1 MQHFGLLLRLIY
13 KRISL
18 FTQHKQN
25 KGRVFRDERPCFL
38 FFHYKKLLHLHRIS
52 KLHFMNTL
60 QRLYILLL
68 TLSMCYGCRPDA
80 EGIWQTERNNVTDV
94 TDRIQIVSAAQ
105 YDVAMTGTL
114 VPYVI
119 GPYVMITDHNMINGA
134 IHVFRK
140 GDMRYLTSFGKPG
153 GYSGEIAAL
162 GHVAWDDVHKEIL
175 VADLGHLMIYGF
187 PLDSILL
194 HPDAAPIVRSKLQ
207 KSSYPQ
213 HFFQIANDQWFSLQ
227 MIRDTPTR
235 HKQVTGIFQMKEGTF
250 SMQDYTHPDIDEKR
264 VSLDVDAEH
273 GIYVEA
279 NHRYDHLTI
288 SSLDGS
294 SHLNIYGP
302 QWQTE
307 GLMHFDDV
315 AIGSN
320 HIYALYNGH
329 PRKKREAEQKEGK
342 DYAQDII
349 VFSLEGHYIETLH
362 LDRGITHLC
371 CDKENDQ
378 LILTFADTERKANQL
393 IGILK
398 C

>member
-38 FFHYKKLLHLHRIS
+38 FFHYKKLLHLHKIS

-68 TLSMCYGCRPDA
+68 TFSMCYGCRPDA

-94 TDRIQIVSAAQ
+94 TDRIQIVCAAQ

-134 IHVFRK
+134 IHVFRI

-187 PLDSILL
+187 PLDSILQ

-213 HFFQIANDQWFSLQ
+213 FFTRGRKLPIEGRHYIFHRQKPLLKLRNSMSIVIMVQIIFIPLCYFIIPFYELLIFLKTFLFAKHHQIVTHIL
-227 MIRDTPTR
+227 IRLRP
-235 HKQVTGIFQMKEGTF
+235 
-250 SMQDYTHPDIDEKR
+250 
-264 VSLDVDAEH
+264 L
-273 GIYVEA
+273 
-279 NHRYDHLTI
+279 
-288 SSLDGS
+288 
-294 SHLNIYGP
+294 
-302 QWQTE
+302 
-307 GLMHFDDV
+307 
-315 AIGSN
+315 
-320 HIYALYNGH
+320 
-329 PRKKREAEQKEGK
+329 
-342 DYAQDII
+342 II
-349 VFSLEGHYIETLH
+349 VFF
-362 LDRGITHLC
+362 C
-371 CDKENDQ
+371 
-378 LILTFADTERKANQL
+378 
-393 IGILK
+393 
-398 C
+398 